1 MTPSA
6 LNTRSILQH
15 VTDRRRAPRARLGVS
30 VTLTLGTT
38 GTVGTVGGKLVDA
51 LGADL
56 SPGGIRVLA
65 AVDAGGARVG
75 DEVSLVF
82 LLNGDIVSA
91 RGTVQWCAPTRR
103 GLSSFGVQFTAVE
116 EDGPLLLASYCRSSL
131 S

>member
-6 LNTRSILQH
+6 LNTRSMLQH

-30 VTLTLGTT
+30 VTI
-38 GTVGTVGGKLVDA
+38 TVSGRLVDA

-65 AVDAGGARVG
+65 ATSARVG

-82 LLNGDIVSA
+82 FLNGDIVSA
-91 RGTVQWCAPTRR
+91 RGTVQWCVPGSR
-103 GLSSFGVQFTAVE
+103 GLTSFGVRFTSIE
-116 EDGPLLLASYCRSSL
+116 EDGPFVVATYCCSSL

>member
-6 LNTRSILQH
+6 LNTRSMLQH

-30 VTLTLGTT
+30 VTLTLGGLGSVGT
-38 GTVGTVGGKLVDA
+38 GRTVGTVGGKLVDA

-65 AVDAGGARVG
+65 DVDAGSARVG

-82 LLNGDIVSA
+82 LLDGDIVGIDCGVVYKGYYGDAA
-91 RGTVQWCAPTRR
+91 RTY
-103 GLSSFGVQFTAVE
+103 AVGE
-116 EDGPLLLASYCRSSL
+116 VSPVALRLMAVT
-131 S
+131 

>member
-6 LNTRSILQH
+6 LNTRSMLQH

-30 VTLTLGTT
+30 VTI
-38 GTVGTVGGKLVDA
+38 TVGGRLVDA
-51 LGADL
+51 LGSDV

-65 AVDAGGARVG
+65 STSARVG

-82 LLNGDIVSA
+82 FLNGDIVSA
-91 RGTVQWCAPTRR
+91 RGTVQWCAPTR
-103 GLSSFGVQFTAVE
+103 GGCTSFGVRFTAIE
-116 EDGPLLLASYCRSSL
+116 EDGPFVVATYCCSTL

>member
-6 LNTRSILQH
+6 LNTRSMLQH

-30 VTLTLGTT
+30 VTVALGR
-38 GTVGTVGGKLVDA
+38 VGTVGAKLVDA

-56 SPGGIRVLA
+56 SPGGIRILA
-65 AVDAGGARVG
+65 AVDGGARVG

-103 GLSSFGVQFTAVE
+103 GLSSFGVRFTAVE

>member
-6 LNTRSILQH
+6 LNTRSMLQH

-30 VTLTLGTT
+30 VTITAA
-38 GTVGTVGGKLVDA
+38 GKLVDA
-51 LGADL
+51 LGADV

-65 AVDAGGARVG
+65 ATTTRVG

-82 LLNGDIVSA
+82 FLNGDIVSA
-91 RGTVQWCAPTRR
+91 RGTVQWSAPTRN
-103 GLSSFGVQFTAVE
+103 GLTSFGVRFTAIE
-116 EDGPLLLASYCRSSL
+116 DDGPFVVATYCCSSL